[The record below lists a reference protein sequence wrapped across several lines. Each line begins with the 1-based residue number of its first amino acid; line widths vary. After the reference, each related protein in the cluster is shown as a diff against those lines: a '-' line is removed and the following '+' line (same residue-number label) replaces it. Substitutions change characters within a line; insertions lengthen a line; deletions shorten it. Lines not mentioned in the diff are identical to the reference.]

1 MLPYTDTTEKGVN
14 FCGHDWTDENGIEWQ
29 LTGQL
34 VFDVTRERHGTFV
47 RFDLENSTI
56 SYIERWDDEGE
67 RIVVK
72 AGVDEDGN
80 VHNDMVNDHIKPAK
94 QDEILREFGGSRW
107 AEETA
112 EQNSR

>member
-1 MLPYTDTTEKGVN
+1 MLPYTETTEQPVN

-34 VFDVTRERHGTFV
+34 VFDVTRESHGTFIQ
-47 RFDLENSTI
+47 FDLENSTI
-56 SYIERWDDEGE
+56 SYIERWDEEGE

-80 VHNDMVNDHIKPAK
+80 VHNDMVNDHIEPAK
-94 QDEILREFGGSRW
+94 QDEILRDFGGTRW